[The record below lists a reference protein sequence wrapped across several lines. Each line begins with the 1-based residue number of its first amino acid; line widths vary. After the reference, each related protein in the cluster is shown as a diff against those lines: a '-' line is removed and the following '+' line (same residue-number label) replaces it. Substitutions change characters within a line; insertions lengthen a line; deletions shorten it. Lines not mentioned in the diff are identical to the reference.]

1 MSAPLEAVCVV
12 RVPHFAA
19 DREDKP
25 RCLVYCEYSSRVA
38 VPGLGFF
45 WPKHKEPLVL
55 VMLGIEALHSV
66 AGLRGL
72 LLGRNHMFG
81 VWLTAS
87 DDKICYKQFVE
98 AC

>member
-1 MSAPLEAVCVV
+1 ML
-12 RVPHFAA
+12 
-19 DREDKP
+19 
-25 RCLVYCEYSSRVA
+25 CEFLTSLLTGKTNQDALFTAST